1 MLASGE
7 DQLLKLRQLE
17 DEYRNL
23 TASYDFINDVTL
35 KDLRGDVENLQREVL
50 SKTLA
55 RDEAVQRA
63 ERLDQQVKAAGNT
76 SDLEKLVNEKQN
88 QINTLQAKNSQVEAQ
103 SLNIAQTLNQQYTV
117 VSDMSAYISELQSI
131 NKDLMKQI
139 ADKKAL

>member
-88 QINTLQAKNSQVEAQ
+88 
-103 SLNIAQTLNQQYTV
+103 
-117 VSDMSAYISELQSI
+117 
-131 NKDLMKQI
+131 
-139 ADKKAL
+139 

>member
-55 RDEAVQRA
+55 RDEAIQRA
-63 ERLDQQVKAAGNT
+63 ERLD
-76 SDLEKLVNEKQN
+76 
-88 QINTLQAKNSQVEAQ
+88 
-103 SLNIAQTLNQQYTV
+103 
-117 VSDMSAYISELQSI
+117 
-131 NKDLMKQI
+131 
-139 ADKKAL
+139 

>member
-55 RDEAVQRA
+55 RYEAVQRA
-63 ERLDQQVKAAGNT
+63 ERLD
-76 SDLEKLVNEKQN
+76 
-88 QINTLQAKNSQVEAQ
+88 
-103 SLNIAQTLNQQYTV
+103 
-117 VSDMSAYISELQSI
+117 
-131 NKDLMKQI
+131 
-139 ADKKAL
+139 

>member
-1 MLASGE
+1 MLTSGE

-55 RDEAVQRA
+55 LDEAVQRA
-63 ERLDQQVKAAGNT
+63 ERLD
-76 SDLEKLVNEKQN
+76 
-88 QINTLQAKNSQVEAQ
+88 
-103 SLNIAQTLNQQYTV
+103 
-117 VSDMSAYISELQSI
+117 
-131 NKDLMKQI
+131 
-139 ADKKAL
+139 

>member
-63 ERLDQQVKAAGNT
+63 ERLD
-76 SDLEKLVNEKQN
+76 
-88 QINTLQAKNSQVEAQ
+88 
-103 SLNIAQTLNQQYTV
+103 
-117 VSDMSAYISELQSI
+117 
-131 NKDLMKQI
+131 
-139 ADKKAL
+139 

>member
-76 SDLEKLVNEKQN
+76 SDLEKLINEKQN
-88 QINTLQAKNSQVEAQ
+88 
-103 SLNIAQTLNQQYTV
+103 
-117 VSDMSAYISELQSI
+117 
-131 NKDLMKQI
+131 
-139 ADKKAL
+139 

>member
-1 MLASGE
+1 MVASGE

-35 KDLRGDVENLQREVL
+35 KDLRGDVENLQRDVL

-55 RDEAVQRA
+55 LNEALQRA

-76 SDLEKLVNEKQN
+76 SDLEKLVNEKQDQMN
-88 QINTLQAKNSQVEAQ
+88 ALQAKYNSIEAH
-103 SLNIAQTLNQQYTV
+103 SLGVAKTLDHYL
-117 VSDMSAYISELQSI
+117 A
-131 NKDLMKQI
+131 
-139 ADKKAL
+139 